1 MKRAIGTALATL
13 LLIATG
19 YSRVTSADAATQ
31 PTVEIKAFAF
41 APQEITVTRGTTVT
55 WINRDQT
62 AHSVV
67 ASQGGFASK
76 GMDTDDEFAFTFAE
90 AGDYAYICSL
100 HPHMTGVVHVR

>member
-13 LLIATG
+13 LIIATG
-19 YSRVTSADAATQ
+19 YSRLTSADVAAP
-31 PTVEIKAFAF
+31 PTVEIKAFVF
-41 APQEITVTRGTTVT
+41 APQEVTVTRGTTVT

-67 ASQGGFASK
+67 ANQGGFSSK
-76 GMDTDDEFAFTFAE
+76 GMDTDDKFTFTFTTP
-90 AGDYAYICSL
+90 GDYAYICSL